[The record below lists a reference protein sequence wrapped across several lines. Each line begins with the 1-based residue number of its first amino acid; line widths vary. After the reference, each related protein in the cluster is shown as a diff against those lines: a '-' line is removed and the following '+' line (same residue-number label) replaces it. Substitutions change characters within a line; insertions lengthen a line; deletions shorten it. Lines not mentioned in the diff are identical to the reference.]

1 MFEEYK
7 IKQLL
12 SPSNLFKSIEEVKD
26 FLEISA
32 TVKDLQCFLDVC
44 EEEELYE
51 YCLIINNKI
60 INQTEA
66 QHR

>member
-1 MFEEYK
+1 MLEEYK

-44 EEEELYE
+44 IDEEQYE
-51 YCLIINNKI
+51 ICGLIKNKI
-60 INQTEA
+60 ESK
-66 QHR
+66 

>member
-44 EEEELYE
+44 IDEELYE
-51 YCLIINNKI
+51 YCSIINNKI
-60 INQTEA
+60 NEKA
-66 QHR
+66 N